1 MKIGILTL
9 PFNNNY
15 GGYLQAFALMT
26 VLKRFG
32 YEVELINRR
41 PNNISFLNFL
51 MLFFKNLIKAS
62 MGRKIFSIKPN
73 QEKEYLF
80 KGRYMHSFVKSYICP
95 MSNPLFSSKSLNHY
109 INKKFDVVVV
119 GSDQIWR
126 PDYVS
131 NIEDFFL
138 RKVNSNVKKIAY
150 AASFGCSNPK
160 YSEKERLECGN
171 AIKKFKSIG
180 LREKQGCAIIE
191 KMGWKCKSQF
201 VLDPTM
207 LLCKKDYEELF
218 QNESSFCQN
227 DLFVYVLDDCANVKM
242 LVDKLTEKTKLRK
255 KYIMDPVLWKN
266 FDYQLPS
273 IEKWLRGIYDSKMVI
288 TDSFHGMVFCII
300 FNKPFWVIINKDR
313 GAERF
318 ESLLSFLHLENRM
331 ITNESDFDFRYNEDI
346 NWQNVNNVIEKMKIE
361 SINFLKEALTDE

>member
-1 MKIGILTL
+1 
-9 PFNNNY
+9 
-15 GGYLQAFALMT
+15 
-26 VLKRFG
+26 
-32 YEVELINRR
+32 
-41 PNNISFLNFL
+41 
-51 MLFFKNLIKAS
+51 
-62 MGRKIFSIKPN
+62 
-73 QEKEYLF
+73 
-80 KGRYMHSFVKSYICP
+80 
-95 MSNPLFSSKSLNHY
+95 
-109 INKKFDVVVV
+109 
-119 GSDQIWR
+119 
-126 PDYVS
+126 
-131 NIEDFFL
+131 
-138 RKVNSNVKKIAY
+138 
-150 AASFGCSNPK
+150 
-160 YSEKERLECGN
+160 
-171 AIKKFKSIG
+171 
-180 LREKQGCAIIE
+180 
-191 KMGWKCKSQF
+191 
-201 VLDPTM
+201 
-207 LLCKKDYEELF
+207 
-218 QNESSFCQN
+218 
-227 DLFVYVLDDCANVKM
+227 M